1 MNEADWVTAGKI
13 LASVVAFLTAWTILA
28 RWGIPLFRSFIF
40 KVLNDKEGLA
50 VLRTLVDQAYDDR
63 IEAGNTVAEAVD
75 DLLGRM
81 DAAELAVEAHTVEMK
96 AVKTAT
102 DQVPELT
109 RILTEIKNN
118 NQAFATRFDD
128 SMRQF
133 TEELTKVREGVSRM
147 EGRWDGIERRKNQ

>member
-81 DAAELAVEAHTVEMK
+81 DATELAVEAHTVEMK
-96 AVKTAT
+96 AVKAAT

-118 NQAFATRFDD
+118 NQAFAARFDD